1 MSSSNGIDLQ
11 TSITKQDWV
20 GIVQWISTRW
30 PVNWSDDE
38 VVSIYEDYK
47 LIPKQV
53 VWDSLFLY
61 YKSSSEFFS
70 LPKFF
75 ALCQETWKRME
86 DEVQS
91 SNQLESGV
99 DYFQENAGG
108 LIEYLELNGYESF
121 AHAVY
126 DKMITRFKN
135 GRAEKHEDPSRW
147 DLDEP
152 WEQAKPKFLEWFP
165 IHKPLEQLKDTRE
178 SDNGK

>member
-61 YKSSSEFFS
+61 YKSYHS
-70 LPKFF
+70 L
-75 ALCQETWKRME
+75 
-86 DEVQS
+86 
-91 SNQLESGV
+91 
-99 DYFQENAGG
+99 
-108 LIEYLELNGYESF
+108 
-121 AHAVY
+121 
-126 DKMITRFKN
+126 
-135 GRAEKHEDPSRW
+135 
-147 DLDEP
+147 
-152 WEQAKPKFLEWFP
+152 
-165 IHKPLEQLKDTRE
+165 HKQT
-178 SDNGK
+178 